1 MVKNRRKGFN
11 RMANRLKINEMDKVL
26 GYASKHISNQNFE
39 GAVVVLHAA
48 LKQLVDTLK
57 GEPVVDYYENE
68 PEINV
73 YTQKECLI
81 SVLEIKAISAKT
93 LNVSIADIDSR
104 KRTQNVALARQCAMY
119 FARKQGYKVEE
130 LGKVFDRYHS
140 NISHAC
146 RAIENMLECDPVM
159 AAKINLV
166 GKNIDAN

>member
-26 GYASKHISNQNFE
+26 GYAEAHIEQQNFE

-48 LKQLVDTLK
+48 MKQLVATLA
-57 GEPVVDYYENE
+57 GEDMNNPSD
-68 PEINV
+68 PDITI
-73 YTQKECLI
+73 YTSKECMVSI
-81 SVLEIKAISAKT
+81 DDIKEVCAKT
-93 LNVSIADIDSR
+93 LGVSVAEINSR
-104 KRTQNVALARQCAMY
+104 KRTQDVALARQCAIFY
-119 FARKQGYKVEE
+119 TRKQGYKVEE
-130 LGKVFDRYHS
+130 LGKVFDRDHS